1 MVAKKSKS
9 VALDSRDLNPLFSLM
24 KGYGPLMALGIIAVL
39 SVCAAFFI
47 YRSTQVQSKR
57 NGEKS
62 VTETEEEEET
72 NPIPKKRRVENKHVK
87 FESTGNMDN
96 DQISSRLHSEDQGEG
111 NETSCTDQSSERC
124 GKSQEH
130 RQESVTDHT
139 SVHNGSCA
147 SLTSCD
153 GFLDQPEVETDWM
166 DDAAEQRRMQ
176 VGSDE
181 DLIVGQENQQG
192 FITDGQMHTIVSES
206 WDDLSGCFG
215 KVCFKMSPS
224 DLHEKDMSD
233 NSPAQDRSCV
243 VDSAYEDGESE
254 AEKSYGTRGQSS
266 SSSNTDNDFA
276 YYQQGCQD
284 SPTEHSVRDDIL
296 EGKREIEDPT
306 WGMQAVDVTSKG
318 PVDMTVHHRE
328 QEMPLVH
335 HYTHD
340 YLSFSPVGLPRLIGE
355 STVMSAGVTPVATT
369 QTPNA
374 SGDVPVEDKTEIN
387 IMEATMDNNEW
398 LTGNESR
405 SDCPWLSLSEGG
417 ESSSMAEESQQ
428 DVEWDTEKSE
438 ASEELSAA
446 YTTSDDDD
454 PAMKRVA
461 TVPPMLQMVSVTF
474 SVHYI
479 TDAPNQLL
487 AVTGNPQ
494 ELGSWQDFVP
504 LQRSKS
510 GFWANTITFPV
521 ESQVEW
527 KFVLVEDDKIC
538 RWEECSNR
546 HLVLTG
552 QEDNLHVQRWWGYL

>member
-1 MVAKKSKS
+1 MAVKKSKS
-9 VALDSRDLNPLFSLM
+9 VALDSHNLNPLFSMM

-47 YRSTQVQSKR
+47 YRSTRVQSER

-72 NPIPKKRRVENKHVK
+72 NTIPKKRRMENKHVK
-87 FESTGNMDN
+87 FESTGIMDN
-96 DQISSRLHSEDQGEG
+96 AQISSRLHSKDQDEG
-111 NETSCTDQSSERC
+111 NEASNTYQSSERC
-124 GKSQEH
+124 GKAQGY

-147 SLTSCD
+147 SPTSCD
-153 GFLDQPEVETDWM
+153 GFLDQPEVEAELM
-166 DDAAEQRRMQ
+166 DDAAEQRGMQ

-181 DLIVGQENQQG
+181 DLFVGQDNQQG
-192 FITDGQMHTIVSES
+192 FITEGQMHATVSES
-206 WDDLSGCFG
+206 WEDLSGCFE
-215 KVCFKMSPS
+215 KVCYKMS
-224 DLHEKDMSD
+224 DLHEKNMSD
-233 NSPAQDRSCV
+233 NSPAQNSSCV

-254 AEKSYGTRGQSS
+254 TEKSCGAQSCSS
-266 SSSNTDNDFA
+266 SNDFA
-276 YYQQGCQD
+276 YYQQSGQD
-284 SPTEHSVRDDIL
+284 SPTEHLVKDDLL
-296 EGKREIEDPT
+296 EDKREIEELT

-318 PVDMTVHHRE
+318 LVDMTVHHRE
-328 QEMPLVH
+328 QEMPLH
-335 HYTHD
+335 RYTHD
-340 YLSFSPVGLPRLIGE
+340 YLSFSPVGATRLIGE
-355 STVMSAGVTPVATT
+355 SPVTKTADVCPVVQT
-369 QTPNA
+369 QTPSA
-374 SGDVPVEDKTEIN
+374 RGDVPVEDKTEIN

-405 SDCPWLSLSEGG
+405 SDCPWLSVSDGG

-438 ASEELSAA
+438 ASEELSAV
-446 YTTSDDDD
+446 YTSSDDDD

-461 TVPPMLQMVSVTF
+461 TVPPMLQTVSVTF

-487 AVTGNPQ
+487 AVTGELL
-494 ELGSWQDFVP
+494 ELGGWQDFVL
-504 LQRSKS
+504 LQRGKN
-510 GFWANTITFPV
+510 GFWANTITLPV

-552 QEDNLHVQRWWGYL
+552 HEDDLHVQGWWGCL